1 VTVRR
6 AYLDWNATAPP
17 HASTLAA
24 MNEATLAGWGNP
36 SSVHAEGR
44 AARKW
49 VERAREAVAVVTGK
63 DVRDVILTSG
73 GTEANN
79 IAIFSAMQK
88 PGKLVVSRIEHPSVT
103 RIAERYE
110 REGRVRWL
118 RALPNGAVDLDDLR
132 AALSDETVAAVTL
145 VAVSAEMGI
154 VQPLE
159 AAIALARERGAWV
172 HVDAVQAYGRVEH
185 AAALARGADSV
196 SLAGHKLRG
205 PKGIG
210 ALATSPHTRVVPVLV
225 GGAQE
230 RGLRPGT
237 LDPVACAGLF
247 AACSRAEESARAYA
261 SKSVLRDALE
271 SALERFGAVRN
282 AAPDEAIERAPH
294 VASLAFERFS
304 GPELVAAL
312 DLEGVA
318 VSAGPACSA
327 GTMEPSAALTMLY
340 GEERARHTIRV
351 SLGEDT
357 TAADI
362 DFAVAMFER
371 VLTRELSAPS

>member
-1 VTVRR
+1 M
-6 AYLDWNATAPP
+6 TA
-17 HASTLAA
+17 AR
-24 MNEATLAGWGNP
+24 EGWGNP

-49 VERAREAVAVVTGK
+49 VERAREAVGELTGK
-63 DVRDVILTSG
+63 DARDVLLTGG

-79 IAIFSAMQK
+79 IGVVSAMQGK
-88 PGKLVVSRIEHPSVT
+88 GKLLVSRIEHPSVT
-103 RIAERYE
+103 RVAERYE
-110 REGRVRWL
+110 AEGRVRWL
-118 RALPNGAVDLDDLR
+118 RVLPSGVVDLEDLR
-132 AALSDETVAAVTL
+132 VALKEGDVCALAL

-159 AAIALARERGAWV
+159 EAIGVARAAGVWV
-172 HVDAVQAYGRVEH
+172 HVDAIQAFGRVES
-185 AAALARGADSV
+185 AARLARQADSV
-196 SLAGHKLRG
+196 SVAAHKMRG

-210 ALATSPHTRVVPVLV
+210 ALATMPHMRLVPVLV

-237 LDPVACAGLF
+237 VDPVACAGLE
-247 AACSRAEESARAYA
+247 AACKRVDESTRAYA
-261 SKSVLRDALE
+261 EKAALRDALE
-271 SALERFGAVRN
+271 RALEPLGMERN
-282 AAPDEAIERAPH
+282 GDAAQRAPH
-294 VASLAFERFS
+294 VASVAFPGFQ

-340 GEERARHTIRV
+340 GEDRARRSIRV

-357 TAADI
+357 TEPEI
-362 DFAVAMFER
+362 DFARSMFER
-371 VLTRELSAPS
+371 VLSRQRSVKS

>member
-1 VTVRR
+1 
-6 AYLDWNATAPP
+6 
-17 HASTLAA
+17 
-24 MNEATLAGWGNP
+24 
-36 SSVHAEGR
+36 
-44 AARKW
+44 
-49 VERAREAVAVVTGK
+49 
-63 DVRDVILTSG
+63 
-73 GTEANN
+73 
-79 IAIFSAMQK
+79 
-88 PGKLVVSRIEHPSVT
+88 VT
-103 RIAERYE
+103 RVAERYE

-118 RALPNGAVDLDDLR
+118 RALPSGAIDLDDLE
-132 AALSDETVAAVTL
+132 AALSQETTAALAL
-145 VAVSAEMGI
+145 VAVTAELGI

-159 AAIALARERGAWV
+159 AAMTLARARGVWV

-185 AAALARGADSV
+185 AASLARGADSV

-210 ALATSPHTRVVPVLV
+210 ALATAPHTRIVPVLV

-237 LDPVACAGLF
+237 VDPVACAGLF

-261 SKSVLRDALE
+261 SKAVLRDTLE

-282 AAPDEAIERAPH
+282 GALDARTERAPH
-294 VASLAFERFS
+294 VTSLAFAKFS

-340 GEERARHTIRV
+340 GEDRARHTVRV

-357 TAADI
+357 TTADI

-371 VLTRELSAPS
+371 VLTREVSSRS

>member
-1 VTVRR
+1 MR

-17 HASTLAA
+17 HPSTLAA
-24 MNEATLAGWGNP
+24 MNEAAREAWGNP

-49 VERAREAVAVVTGK
+49 VERAREAVATLTGK
-63 DVRDVILTSG
+63 NVRDVLLTGG

-79 IAIFSAMQK
+79 IALVSAMQRE
-88 PGKLVVSRIEHPSVT
+88 GKLLVSRIEHPSVT
-103 RIAERYE
+103 RVAERYE
-110 REGRVRWL
+110 VNGRVRWL
-118 RALPNGAVDLDDLR
+118 RVLPSGMIDLDDLR
-132 AALSDETVAAVTL
+132 LALEEGPVAALAL
-145 VAVSAEMGI
+145 CAVSAEMGV

-159 AAIALARERGAWV
+159 PAIGLAQARGAWV
-172 HVDAVQAYGRVEH
+172 HVDAIQAFGRVES
-185 AAALARGADSV
+185 ASMLAQRADSV
-196 SLAGHKLRG
+196 SLAAHKIRG

-210 ALATSPHTRVVPVLV
+210 ALATSAHMPLVPVLV

-237 LDPVACAGLF
+237 VDPIACAGFF
-247 AACSRAEESARAYA
+247 AACARAEESARAYA
-261 SKSVLRDALE
+261 SKAPLRDGLE
-271 SALERFGAVRN
+271 KALERFGVERN
-282 AAPDEAIERAPH
+282 TSSDGTERAPH
-294 VASLAFERFS
+294 VASLAFAEFS

-327 GTMEPSAALTMLY
+327 GTMEPSALLSALF
-340 GEERARHTIRV
+340 GEDRARRTVRV

-357 TAADI
+357 TSAEI
-362 DFAVAMFER
+362 DFAVSMFER
-371 VLTRELSAPS
+371 VLTRQRSPRS

>member
-1 VTVRR
+1 MR

-17 HASTLAA
+17 HPSVLLA
-24 MNEATLAGWGNP
+24 MNEAAREGWGNP

-49 VERAREAVAVVTGK
+49 VERAREAASELTGK
-63 DVRDVILTSG
+63 DPRDVLITSG

-79 IAIFSAMQK
+79 IGIVSAMQR

-103 RIAERYE
+103 RVAERYE
-110 REGRVRWL
+110 KEGRVRWL
-118 RALPNGAVDLDDLR
+118 RVLPSGEIDLEDLGDALDEGEV
-132 AALSDETVAAVTL
+132 AALAL

-159 AAIALARERGAWV
+159 AAIGLARTRGVWV
-172 HVDAVQAYGRVEH
+172 HVDAIQAFGRVER
-185 AAALARGADSV
+185 AARVARLADSV
-196 SLAGHKLRG
+196 SLAGHKMRG

-210 ALATSPHTRVVPVLV
+210 ALATAQGARLVPVLV

-237 LDPVACAGLF
+237 VDPIACAGL
-247 AACSRAEESARAYA
+247 AAAVVRSGESASAYA
-261 SKSVLRDALE
+261 SKATLRDALV
-271 SALERFGAVRN
+271 SALARFEVEENGGHPA
-282 AAPDEAIERAPH
+282 ERAPH
-294 VASLAFERFS
+294 VASLAFPGFS

-327 GTMEPSAALTMLY
+327 GTMEPSASLTMLY
-340 GEERARHTIRV
+340 GEDRARRTIRV

-357 TAADI
+357 TKAEI
-362 DFAVAMFER
+362 DFAIAMFER
-371 VLTRELSAPS
+371 VLTREPFPRS